1 MRFRSPDISFAAA
14 FAAMLLLAATPAM
27 AHGGRPAGAVEGI
40 RIESLTHGQMAV
52 LADYRGEILD
62 LAARSGETD
71 EPFRRVLNY
80 ANIQFS
86 FCMWGL
92 MPGSVKD
99 EESPFNECS
108 HAYLAAVRDV
118 FLRMQA
124 LPGPHRRVDAL
135 ASRIDADMV
144 RNRASLV
151 LCQYSD
157 EAFYTGDVVYPDW
170 RNVLSHPSSL
180 ATFAG
185 FWLLAA
191 GGLVTLAR
199 ATRQAPKSA

>member
-1 MRFRSPDISFAAA
+1 MRHRSPHLSLAVIFTAA
-14 FAAMLLLAATPAM
+14 LLAAAPAF
-27 AHGGRPAGAVEGI
+27 AHGGRPSGPSEGI

-62 LAARSGETD
+62 LAARSGQTD

-92 MPGSVKD
+92 MPGSVTD

-118 FLRMQA
+118 LLRMQA
-124 LPGPHRRVDAL
+124 MPGPHPRVGAL

-157 EAFYTGDVVYPDW
+157 EAFHTGDVIYPDW
-170 RNVLSHPSSL
+170 RKAPSHPPSL
-180 ATFAG
+180 AAFAG
-185 FWLLAA
+185 FGLLAA
-191 GGLVTLAR
+191 GGLVAIAR
-199 ATRQAPKSA
+199 TTRRTPPRSA